1 MSLANPD
8 VDPSARSARPCVSA
22 EIAHKANREHTTLRA
37 AALAR
42 GYLDGATFD
51 GLVRPEAMTQ
61 LR

>member
-1 MSLANPD
+1 MSLDLVNPFAGLSPLALG
-8 VDPSARSARPCVSA
+8 VMAVG
-22 EIAHKANREHTTLRA
+22 LFF

-51 GLVRPEAMTQ
+51 GLVPPEAMTQ